1 MFCAKDA
8 RYAWFILNKYLL
20 MLDWWTCSLVP
31 KNVDSSW
38 TEGVKCKQP
47 ELESLHHPLEEGRW
61 GLWACASSQMEADG
75 RSLAACSDQLGV
87 PGVQTEGPKTAV
99 CQITELP
106 LVVVMIGH
114 QEMVK

>member
-1 MFCAKDA
+1 
-8 RYAWFILNKYLL
+8 
-20 MLDWWTCSLVP
+20 
-31 KNVDSSW
+31 
-38 TEGVKCKQP
+38 
-47 ELESLHHPLEEGRW
+47 
-61 GLWACASSQMEADG
+61 MEADG